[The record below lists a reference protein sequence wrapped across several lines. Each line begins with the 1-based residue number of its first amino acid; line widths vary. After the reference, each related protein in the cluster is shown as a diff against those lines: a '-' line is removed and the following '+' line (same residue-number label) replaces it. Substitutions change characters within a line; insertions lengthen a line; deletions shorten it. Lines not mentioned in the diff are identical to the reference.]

1 MAARTSKSGTKHPP
15 IGAIAEAPG
24 NLEDVALFVAVA
36 EHASFIEAAR
46 RTRTPT
52 STVSRAVARLEED
65 LGVRLLQRTSRK
77 VAPTEDGRQLLL
89 RAGPLVDEMQQA
101 LGAIADRR
109 AEPRGLVRITAPS
122 FTGATRVA
130 TSLATFAL
138 AHQKITIELDASNV
152 VHDLITEGFDLALRV
167 GPLAS
172 AELVSRKL
180 WDGAFGLF
188 ATPSLVAQALGKKA
202 HASKEMLERVP
213 AVLTRRSGTW
223 RFRSKDGR
231 VEEVTPHAR
240 FTVNHP
246 RAAVEVARRGVGFV
260 LAPLEAASDAPEL
273 VQVRTSLGEPEPAQI
288 YAVYP
293 SRRMLS
299 ARVRLVL
306 DWLAR

>member
-1 MAARTSKSGTKHPP
+1 MSGT
-15 IGAIAEAPG
+15 IAAPG
-24 NLEDVALFVAVA
+24 NLADVALFVAVA
-36 EHASFIEAAR
+36 EHASFVEAAR

-65 LGVRLLQRTSRK
+65 LGVRLLQRTSRQ

-101 LGAIADRR
+101 LGAVADRHT
-109 AEPRGLVRITAPS
+109 EPHGLVRITAPA

-130 TSLATFAL
+130 SSLATFAA
-138 AHQKITIELDASNV
+138 AHPRITIELDASNV
-152 VHDLITEGFDLALRV
+152 VHDLIADGFDLAVRA

-188 ATPSLVAQALGKKA
+188 ATRELVAQALSGRA
-202 HASKEMLERVP
+202 RASRKTLETVP
-213 AVLTRRSGTW
+213 AVLTRRSARW
-223 RFRSKDGR
+223 RFRSEDGH
-231 VEEVTPHAR
+231 VEEVAPRAR
-240 FTVNHP
+240 FTVNQP

-260 LAPLEAASDAPEL
+260 LAPLEAVTDAPEL
-273 VQVRTSLGEPEPAQI
+273 VQVRTSLGEPEPLPI